1 MKTELSTLKGFRD
14 LLPQEAVLKQQVVNC
29 LIATFES
36 FGFQPV
42 ETPTIEYS
50 QTLLGRYGKN
60 AEKLVY
66 TFKDRGGRS
75 VGLRYD
81 LTVPICKVMGM
92 YQNKITTPFKRYQIQ
107 NVFRADKPQRGR
119 YREFTQCDIDIFGVD
134 SPFADGEII
143 AVTYTAL
150 INLGFK
156 QFTININSRKILYQ
170 ILKNSS
176 ISDKSKQLKT
186 LQIIDKLD
194 KKPKKAVE
202 EELSMVV
209 SSKTARSVFCEIE
222 KAKPNKELQAIFNYL
237 EMCKVPPQYYQFR
250 PFLVRGLDYYTG
262 AIFETTVSEP
272 KIGSI
277 TGGGRYDNLVSTL
290 GGPDISGTG
299 TTIGLERI
307 IEAMKENHLWEKLSV
322 KKSVLVTIF
331 SPGLE
336 AESIS
341 LSQTLRQKGINVE
354 LYLDSSARLEKQF
367 KYADRKKIDWVVV
380 IGPNE
385 AKKGKVIL
393 KNLENRSQE
402 LLSKKELIRIL
413 KNNS

>member
-290 GGPDISGTG
+290 GGP
-299 TTIGLERI
+299 
-307 IEAMKENHLWEKLSV
+307 
-322 KKSVLVTIF
+322 
-331 SPGLE
+331 
-336 AESIS
+336 
-341 LSQTLRQKGINVE
+341 E
-354 LYLDSSARLEKQF
+354 LKQ
-367 KYADRKKIDWVVV
+367 
-380 IGPNE
+380 
-385 AKKGKVIL
+385 
-393 KNLENRSQE
+393 
-402 LLSKKELIRIL
+402 
-413 KNNS
+413 